1 MAKRIF
7 APGVLALLLAMQP
20 QVGAAGNGND
30 SDGCTLLANA
40 AKPSI
45 LYAAGESLTPTGLRK
60 NGKRLPNGAMTVD
73 KPANCNYA
81 TTIEATAASRVSQ
94 GVPLNSGLMTYL

>member
-30 SDGCTLLANA
+30 SDSCTLLASVTNT
-40 AKPSI
+40 SV
-45 LYAAGESLTPTGLRK
+45 LNAAGESLTLTGLRK
-60 NGKRLPNGAMTVD
+60 NRKRMPSGAMTID